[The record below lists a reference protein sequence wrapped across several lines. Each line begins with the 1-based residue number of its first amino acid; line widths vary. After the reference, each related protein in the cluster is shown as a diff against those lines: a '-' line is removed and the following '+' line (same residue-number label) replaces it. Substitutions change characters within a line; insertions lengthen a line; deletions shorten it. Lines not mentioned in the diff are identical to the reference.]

1 MRTEKT
7 FFSAFSRR
15 LDEYMAFRVAR
26 GFSRATHRDA
36 LAGFDRFCA
45 STHPEATDLTE
56 ELAFVWLEC
65 ARSSGRAISNLTI
78 ALRSFARYLMACG
91 ESAYVLPTHLTPP
104 RPTPPPYLPNGR
116 EMRAFFRK
124 VDELDGSF
132 GDVLV
137 PGTLRTLLR
146 LTCLCGLRPREG
158 LRIRR
163 SDIDLTGR
171 TIRLVDT
178 KMHKDRNIAFS
189 ADMALM
195 LAEHVRRYDIA
206 IQDDGPLFA
215 RRDGREL
222 NLNTVRKVFKKAWLT
237 SHPSESVPRL
247 RIYDMR
253 HLFASRVLQK
263 WQEEGR
269 DVYAMLPKLRVYM
282 GHETILSTLY
292 YVRLLPDRVVR
303 SRSVSWDML
312 NNLIPEA

>member
-1 MRTEKT
+1 MNTEKK
-7 FFSAFSRR
+7 FVSAFSRR
-15 LDEYMAFRVAR
+15 LDEYMAFRVAC
-26 GFSRATHRDA
+26 GFSGATHRDA

-45 STHPEATDLTE
+45 STHPEATDLTKD
-56 ELAFVWLEC
+56 LAFAWLEC
-65 ARSSGRAISNLTI
+65 ARSSSRAISNLTI
-78 ALRSFARYLMACG
+78 ALRSFARYLTACG
-91 ESAYVLPTHLTPP
+91 ESAYVLPTRLTPP
-104 RPTPPPYLPNGR
+104 RSTPPPYLPSGR

-124 VDELDGSF
+124 VDELDDSF

-163 SDIDLTGR
+163 SDVDLTEW
-171 TIRLVDT
+171 TIRLVDA
-178 KMHKDRNIAFS
+178 KMHKDRNVAFS
-189 ADMALM
+189 ADMAMM
-195 LAEHVRRYDIA
+195 LEEHVRRYDIA
-206 IQDDGPLFA
+206 IQGDGPLFA

-222 NLNTVRKVFKKAWLT
+222 DLNTVRKAFKKAWSA
-237 SHPSESVPRL
+237 SHPSDSVPRL

-263 WQEEGR
+263 WQDEGR

-292 YVRLLPDRVVR
+292 YVRLLPDKVVR
-303 SRSVSWDML
+303 SRSVSWDAL
-312 NNLIPEA
+312 NEMIPEV